1 MSNKRRQYS
10 AEFKLDTVLEG
21 VRGEKTVAQICRERG
36 IRDNLYYKWRDAF
49 QERAPGIFA
58 SQEQQDQAV
67 RGLEARV
74 AELERMVGKLATEN
88 EILKK
93 ATHWVDNQARR
104 NGR

>member
-1 MSNKRRQYS
+1 MSTKRRQYS
-10 AEFKLDTVLEG
+10 AEFKLETVLEG
-21 VRGEKTVAQICRERG
+21 IRGEKPVAQICRERG

-67 RGLEARV
+67 SELETRV
-74 AELERMVGKLATEN
+74 AELERMVGKLALEN
-88 EILKK
+88 DILKK
-93 ATHWVDNQARR
+93 ATHWVDNPARR